1 MSNDRPPN
9 DRDVISELTTGRLSV
24 YLRCLTFLES
34 VGQETVSSSELA
46 ERFHLN
52 SAQIRKDLACFG
64 EFGTRGV
71 GYNVSR
77 LKEQLVHTLGI
88 DRKRNVLIVGAGNLG
103 MALADYAGFNRAGFE
118 IVALVDVDAEKVG
131 RASRSGIPVLSYTR
145 IGEIVRELGLD
156 RTRRVLIAGAGN
168 LGMALADYG
177 GFNDNGFAI
186 AALVD
191 NDPSKIG
198 RRSRSG
204 IEVLPWDELPSIIRE
219 HQVGIGIIAVTP
231 EAAQTVYDAFADA
244 GLNAVL
250 NFAPTQLRSRPGV
263 KVKSVDLRI
272 NLESLSFYLK
282 NVEDGG

>member
-1 MSNDRPPN
+1 MPNDRPNTN
-9 DRDVISELTTGRLSV
+9 DRETISELTTGRLSV

-34 VGQETVSSSELA
+34 VGQSTVSSSELA

-52 SAQIRKDLACFG
+52 SAQIRKDLACLG
-64 EFGTRGV
+64 EVVGIRGV
-71 GYNVSR
+71 GYDVS
-77 LKEQLVHTLGI
+77 
-88 DRKRNVLIVGAGNLG
+88 VLRQHL
-103 MALADYAGFNRAGFE
+103 
-118 IVALVDVDAEKVG
+118 
-131 RASRSGIPVLSYTR
+131 
-145 IGEIVRELGLD
+145 VRELGLD

-168 LGMALADYG
+168 LGMALADYA
-177 GFNDNGFAI
+177 GFNDHGFEI

-191 NDPSKIG
+191 NDPAKIG

-204 IEVLPWDELPSIIRE
+204 IEVLPWDELPAIIRE
-219 HQVGIGIIAVTP
+219 HQVDIGIVAVTA

-272 NLESLSFYLK
+272 NLESLSFHLK